1 MADVEGNLS
10 VKKKTED
17 DENLFFKALP
27 NRFWLASKNC
37 LWFNKVVHDR
47 SSIKWTSWKGN
58 VRYVSQSRLDVRF
71 AKKIYLEIVIGQQ
84 MKEQEH
90 DQNY

>member
-1 MADVEGNLS
+1 MLSEIQANQSNLLTFKNYPINQRYKELLLQKIPRLADVEGNLS

-17 DENLFFKALP
+17 DENLFFKALT

-37 LWFNKVVHDR
+37 SWFNKVVPGR

-58 VRYVSQSRLDVRF
+58 V
-71 AKKIYLEIVIGQQ
+71 
-84 MKEQEH
+84 
-90 DQNY
+90 